1 VGLQDIHKRSEDLE
15 LITNYDLVA
24 SAHAL
29 LDGIDLDVA
38 SSKTA
43 NQFVE
48 AKNYFTPSDDG
59 LNCQQWFGSAY
70 LFPPR
75 GAYFWDKKNDKWK
88 MTRASS
94 PTLTSSHA
102 VWFRKMYRA
111 WLSREIDQ
119 GLYFTNCPDMIRY
132 EQKLFDFPVCI
143 LKTPPLLRKNTSEGI
158 GQHKTCTSF
167 LVYLPPM
174 NDPTTATERFV
185 DIYSEKGRILC

>member
-24 SAHAL
+24 AAHAL

-111 WLSREIDQ
+111 WLSREIKQ
-119 GLYFTNCPDMIRY
+119 GLYFYQLSGHD
-132 EQKLFDFPVCI
+132 PVR
-143 LKTPPLLRKNTSEGI
+143 TKN
-158 GQHKTCTSF
+158 
-167 LVYLPPM
+167 L
-174 NDPTTATERFV
+174 
-185 DIYSEKGRILC
+185 